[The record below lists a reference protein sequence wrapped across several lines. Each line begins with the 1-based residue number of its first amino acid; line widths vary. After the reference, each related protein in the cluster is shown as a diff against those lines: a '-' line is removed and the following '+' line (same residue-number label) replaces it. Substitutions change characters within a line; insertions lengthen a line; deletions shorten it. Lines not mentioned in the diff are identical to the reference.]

1 MMGLLSTCSL
11 TSFNAS
17 SIPSTSLRFGAKSL
31 CESSDENILRSI
43 VEDDEILE
51 SLLKGRTTFLHLAD
65 ADAAAII
72 IVDDDPVVVDKAL
85 LAFEVHTLAFPL
97 TTRLRRTHELIV
109 GKEERKVEV
118 NIIIMIANGRIEEVR
133 EREMCIDVDGE
144 RCVRS

>member
-1 MMGLLSTCSL
+1 L

-43 VEDDEILE
+43 FEDDEILV

-72 IVDDDPVVVDKAL
+72 IVDDPVVVDKAL

-144 RCVRS
+144 RFVRS